1 MASLEFDEKASAIYL
16 KIKEG
21 KIHETNPITDN
32 IIIDLNEKGEIIG
45 IEILLP
51 PKLKKEIKTKL
62 VKTIIKVIEDYL
74 ENKITKNQASK
85 TFLKIYTDTTPKP
98 QWLEETLSTLILI
111 DEEEKHGAPTQQELK
126 QIINNIDE
134 TLKTIE
140 KSKQPAWKTIREFR
154 ENPKC
159 ML

>member
-1 MASLEFDEKASAIYL
+1 M
-16 KIKEG
+16 
-21 KIHETNPITDN
+21 
-32 IIIDLNEKGEIIG
+32 
-45 IEILLP
+45 
-51 PKLKKEIKTKL
+51 
-62 VKTIIKVIEDYL
+62 
-74 ENKITKNQASK
+74 TKNQASK

-154 ENPKC
+154 ENSKC